1 MINNYDRM
9 FDIIVKHIKSIDG
22 YSRYYYLH
30 NDILTLENALS
41 WLSNDVI
48 IVNDIS
54 IDYDV
59 DEEAIEKIGR
69 GFSQSCLN

>member
-1 MINNYDRM
+1 MITLLNILNPLM
-9 FDIIVKHIKSIDG
+9 DIVVIII
-22 YSRYYYLH
+22 Y
-30 NDILTLENALS
+30 ILTLENALS